1 MSVIP
6 REKKATMSGQGNLQK
21 KTKQQLLKMF
31 PNLINRIN
39 LQNHEAHHTTRQKS
53 RPRLKHPQRKCYD
66 CDSPLTRQQR
76 QGPDDEGDGDDGDGD
91 RTDTNVRQ

>member
-1 MSVIP
+1 
-6 REKKATMSGQGNLQK
+6 MSGQGNLQK

-66 CDSPLTRQQR
+66 CDSPLTRHQR
-76 QGPDDEGDGDDGDGD
+76 QGPDDEGDGGDDDEGDDGDGD
-91 RTDTNVRQ
+91 RTDTNARQ